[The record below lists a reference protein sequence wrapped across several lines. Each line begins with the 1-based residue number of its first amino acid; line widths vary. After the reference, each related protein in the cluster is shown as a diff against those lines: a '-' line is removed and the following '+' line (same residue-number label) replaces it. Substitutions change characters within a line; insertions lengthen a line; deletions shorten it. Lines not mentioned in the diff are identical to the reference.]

1 MVVASELDGAE
12 YKRLQRAVKRGGVV
26 KLRRGVYAE
35 PTAMF
40 NTMIDVERMVP
51 GGVVC
56 LYNAWAY
63 HQLCTTVP
71 PAFCIAIDEKR
82 KLKISAELPIAL
94 YYWKKEN
101 LGFGIEQR
109 EISGHLVRITDLE
122 RSVCDA
128 AKYRNKIGLDI
139 FAEVLRTY
147 LRKDGRSLGRLM
159 EYAKKLRIEKVL
171 KNYIEIAIE

>member
-1 MVVASELDGAE
+1 MGTIKGSYTEFG
-12 YKRLQRAVKRGGVV
+12 
-26 KLRRGVYAE
+26 
-35 PTAMF
+35 
-40 NTMIDVERMVP
+40 
-51 GGVVC
+51 
-56 LYNAWAY
+56 
-63 HQLCTTVP
+63 TTVYTP
-71 PAFCIAIDEKR
+71 TYNISVAADSLSTVTLEGTIEKDHFTNDD
-82 KLKISAELPIAL
+82 
-94 YYWKKEN
+94 WKKEN

>member
-1 MVVASELDGAE
+1 M
-12 YKRLQRAVKRGGVV
+12 
-26 KLRRGVYAE
+26 
-35 PTAMF
+35 
-40 NTMIDVERMVP
+40 
-51 GGVVC
+51 
-56 LYNAWAY
+56 
-63 HQLCTTVP
+63 
-71 PAFCIAIDEKR
+71 EKG
-82 KLKISAELPIAL
+82 KS
-94 YYWKKEN
+94 
-101 LGFGIEQR
+101 GFGIEQR